1 MMAGKENSA
10 MTILADFAKPCKG
23 KLLGS
28 VVLAVLGA
36 LCGMIPYIA
45 VSRGIIMICHEDY
58 AFSKLAFLALIAF
71 TGYLGQVWFGT
82 FSTMKSHE
90 SAFIILRN
98 IRMAITEKLSRVP
111 MGTILDTPSGKF
123 KTIIVD
129 TVEKLELPLAHMVP
143 ELTANILIPILI
155 SKTFVWVS
163 VMQLVED
170 RKIDLETDIRKKT
183 CLNRLNLSLKAL
195 RPSLSAH
202 CVQAVCLLFHPLV
215 RVD

>member
-1 MMAGKENSA
+1 MAGKENSA
-10 MTILADFAKPCKG
+10 MTILMDFAKPCKG
-23 KLLGS
+23 KLIGS
-28 VVLAVLGA
+28 VILAILGA
-36 LCGMIPYIA
+36 LCGMIPYVA

-71 TGYLGQVWFGT
+71 AGYLGQVWFGT

-143 ELTANILIPILI
+143 ELTANILIPVLI

-183 CLNRLNLSLKAL
+183 CLNRLNLLLKAL

-202 CVQAVCLLFHPLV
+202 G
-215 RVD
+215 